1 MPQSYAIFPGSFD
14 PPTYGHLNIVER
26 ASRIFKHVDVLVS
39 TNAQKK
45 SLFTSQERCDL
56 MEKYCAAYKNV
67 RVIAWHGLIVEYA
80 RQHDIHVIIRGL
92 RPLSDFA
99 YEFELA
105 ALNYQINNDVET
117 LFMPTATKYSV
128 LRSSS
133 LKEMAA
139 LGVGLDAMAPP
150 EVIDML
156 RKKLSSKNF
165 HQEG

>member
-1 MPQSYAIFPGSFD
+1 MKEGFAIFPGSFD

-39 TNAQKK
+39 TNSQKK
-45 SLFTSQERCDL
+45 SLFSTQERYQL
-56 MEKYCAAYKNV
+56 MEKYCAPYENV
-67 RVIAWHGLIVEYA
+67 NVVSWRGLIVEYA
-80 RQHDIHVIIRGL
+80 REHDIRVIIRGL

-105 ALNYQINNDVET
+105 ALNYQINNNVET
-117 LFMPTATKYSV
+117 LFIPTATKYSV

-139 LGVGLDAMAPP
+139 LGVGLDAMAPA

-156 RKKLSSKNF
+156 HEKLAAQK
-165 HQEG
+165 

>member
-1 MPQSYAIFPGSFD
+1 MKEGFAIFPGSFD

-45 SLFTSQERCDL
+45 SLFSSQERCDL
-56 MEKYCAAYKNV
+56 MEEYCAPYKNV
-67 RVIAWHGLIVEYA
+67 DVISWHGLIVEYA
-80 RQHDIHVIIRGL
+80 REHDIRVIIRGL

-105 ALNYQINNDVET
+105 ALNYQINNHVET
-117 LFMPTATKYSV
+117 LFIPTATKYSV

-139 LGVGLDAMAPP
+139 LGVELDAMAPP
-150 EVIDML
+150 EVIAML
-156 RKKLSSKNF
+156 RQKLAS
-165 HQEG
+165 QE